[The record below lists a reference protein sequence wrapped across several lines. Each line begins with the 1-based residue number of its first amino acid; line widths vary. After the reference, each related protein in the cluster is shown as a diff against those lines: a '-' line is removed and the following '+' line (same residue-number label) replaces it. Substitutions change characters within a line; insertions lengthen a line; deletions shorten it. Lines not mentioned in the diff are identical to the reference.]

1 MSAQQKIAKKN
12 RNTRQSVIEAV
23 EAFVHSKNLFRHER
37 LEAVFVSPT
46 MLRYADTFAGVHL
59 FLISEE
65 PEGPFTRIYFTT
77 TPNDFYAADSIETL
91 NREVLKHLEAK
102 GLAIG

>member
-12 RNTRQSVIEAV
+12 RNARQRTIEAV
-23 EAFVHSKNLFRHER
+23 EAFVHSKGLFRGER

-46 MLRYADTFAGVHL
+46 MRRYADPFAGVHL

-77 TPNDFYAADSIETL
+77 TPNDFYAANSIETL
-91 NREVLKHLEAK
+91 NREVLEHLEAE
-102 GLAIG
+102 GLTIG

>member
-12 RNTRQSVIEAV
+12 RNARQSAIEAV
-23 EAFVHSKNLFRHER
+23 EAFAHSKNLFHGEK
-37 LEAVFVSPT
+37 LEPVFVSPT
-46 MLRYADTFAGVHL
+46 KLRYADAFAGVHL

-91 NREVLKHLEAK
+91 NREVLEYLEAE
-102 GLAIG
+102 GLSIG